1 MTGARPDTETGTGAG
16 TDEVAVPHRPAIP
29 GLRFRHFRGA
39 ADYPGMAA
47 ANQATRDDAGIQ
59 EVITVESIANR
70 YDHLVNSDPDE
81 DILIVERDGRIV
93 AYARVEWRDL
103 TDGTRSFVT
112 LCLLHPSERR
122 QGVGRAMLGWSEARL
137 AAKAANLPDNR
148 DVPSR
153 MQAFTFGGETGSIAL
168 LEGAGWVR
176 DGHGYEMVRATLEDI
191 PQVPLPVGLDVRT
204 IGTDEAS
211 RGQVWDALIEAF
223 RDHRAEPERTDEDRA
238 EFLADP
244 IHDPSLWIVAFDG
257 TEVAGGVLGTINPEE
272 NRHHGRD
279 RGIVG
284 AVFTRRPWRRRG
296 LARALIARSLET
308 HRDRGMTS
316 AYLGVDGENPNQAMT
331 LYRSLGFEIETTS
344 IDWIKP
350 LPNQPPPDGARKEGM
365 TR

>member
-1 MTGARPDTETGTGAG
+1 MSGTRPDT
-16 TDEVAVPHRPAIP
+16 DEIAVPHRPAIP

-39 ADYPGMAA
+39 ADFPGMVA
-47 ANQATRDDAGIQ
+47 ANQATRDDAGIE
-59 EVITVESIANR
+59 EVITVDSMANR
-70 YDHLVNSDPDE
+70 YGHLVNSDPDD
-81 DILIVERDGRIV
+81 DILIVERDERIV

-112 LCLLHPSERR
+112 VCLLHPSERR
-122 QGVGRAMLGWSEARL
+122 QGIGRAMLGWSEGRL
-137 AAKAANLPDNR
+137 ATKAANLPDKR

-153 MQAFTFGGETGSIAL
+153 MQAFTLGGESGSIAL
-168 LEGAGWVR
+168 LEGTGWVR
-176 DGHGYEMVRATLEDI
+176 DGHGYEMVRSTLQGI
-191 PQVPLPVGLDVRT
+191 PQVPLPAGLDVRT

-211 RGQVWDALIEAF
+211 RGQIWDALIEAF
-223 RDHRAEPERTDEDRA
+223 RDHRAEPEQTGVDRA
-238 EFLADP
+238 AFLADP

-257 TEVAGGVLGTINPEE
+257 AEVAGGVLGTINPEE

-308 HRDRGMTS
+308 LRERRMTS

-331 LYRSLGFEIETTS
+331 LYHSLGFEIETTS
-344 IDWIKP
+344 IDWTKP
-350 LPNQPPPDGARKEGM
+350 LPNEPPPDGAPPGGR